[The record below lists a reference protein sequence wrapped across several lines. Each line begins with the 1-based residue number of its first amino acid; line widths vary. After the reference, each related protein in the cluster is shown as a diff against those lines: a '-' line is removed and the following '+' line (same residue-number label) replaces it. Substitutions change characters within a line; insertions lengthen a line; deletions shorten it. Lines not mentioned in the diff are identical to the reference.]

1 MRFDS
6 SHYWNITIILLLYR
20 IFYIY
25 FVIVRYFFVAL
36 PLFGYVPAMLSAR
49 DDGQRVKAMF
59 PSLFLDLLFVL
70 FIPIFPKFD
79 LIHFL
84 LLLVA
89 SIALFVSTN
98 QEVNLFGRTIASL
111 NATERVK
118 ARKAMKSMD
127 HKEILEVAQYQD
139 WKHL

>member
-1 MRFDS
+1 
-6 SHYWNITIILLLYR
+6 
-20 IFYIY
+20 
-25 FVIVRYFFVAL
+25 
-36 PLFGYVPAMLSAR
+36 MLSAR